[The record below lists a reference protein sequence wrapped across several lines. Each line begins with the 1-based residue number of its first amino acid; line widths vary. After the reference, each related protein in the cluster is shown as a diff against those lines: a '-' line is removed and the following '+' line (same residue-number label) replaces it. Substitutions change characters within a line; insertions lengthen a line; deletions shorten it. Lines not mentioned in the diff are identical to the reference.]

1 MFDKANNLSVRN
13 FMKSL
18 GKFIIFLG
26 QLFVRRESFKTY
38 VTRIVDESIKV
49 GYNSVFIVVI
59 VSAFMGAVTTV
70 QTAYN
75 LISPLIADP
84 VIALVV
90 RDMTLIELAPTITA
104 IVYAGKV
111 GSNIAGELG
120 TMKITEQVDALEVMG
135 INATSYL
142 VLPKIIASILMFPV
156 LVIMAG
162 FVSIYGGYLTAQLTG
177 VISGTDYIL
186 GIQMDFIPFQ
196 VTFALIK
203 AVVFG
208 FLVAAISSYKGYF
221 TSGGA
226 LEVGQSS
233 TNAVTSSCIAIL
245 AGDYLL
251 AYLLAPLLTP

>member
-1 MFDKANNLSVRN
+1 MFDKANNLSARN

-26 QLFVRRESFKTY
+26 QLFVRREAFKTY
-38 VTRIVDESIKV
+38 VTRVVDESIKV

-142 VLPKIIASILMFPV
+142 VLPKIVASIIMFPV

-221 TSGGA
+221 TTGGA

>member
-1 MFDKANNLSVRN
+1 
-13 FMKSL
+13 MKSL
-18 GKFIIFLG
+18 GKFIIFIG
-26 QLFVRRESFKTY
+26 QLFVRRETFSTY
-38 VTRIVDESIKV
+38 VVRVVDECIKV

-84 VIALVV
+84 IIALVV
-90 RDMTLIELAPTITA
+90 RDMTLLELAPTITA

-142 VLPKIIASILMFPV
+142 VLPKIVASVLMFPV
-156 LVIMAG
+156 LVTLAA
-162 FVSIYGGYLTAQLTG
+162 FVAIYGGYLTALFTG
-177 VISGTDYIL
+177 VITGTDYIL
-186 GIQMDFIPFQ
+186 GIQMTFIPFS
-196 VTFALIK
+196 VAFALIK

-221 TSGGA
+221 TKGGA